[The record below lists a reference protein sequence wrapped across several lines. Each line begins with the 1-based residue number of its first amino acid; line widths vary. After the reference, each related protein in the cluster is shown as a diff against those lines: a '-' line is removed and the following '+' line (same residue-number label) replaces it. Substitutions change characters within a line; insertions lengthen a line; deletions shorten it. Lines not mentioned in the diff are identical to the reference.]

1 VTTVRPQKFT
11 LALLLLVAVAIP
23 AGWYGWASYQRST
36 RIGGVRNVVLISID
50 TCRADRLS
58 CYGYK
63 RQTTP
68 HIDAVAKDGVLFRQ
82 ALSPVPFTRPA
93 HSTMLTGTYPP
104 THGVRLNNTEILPGD
119 NVTLAEILREAGYQ
133 TAAFV
138 SGFPLDAKFGVNQ
151 GFDTYDCNFTRK
163 MAGSAEP
170 AERTAEDVSRP
181 ALAWLEQHAA
191 SPFFLFLHY
200 YDPHLPYEAP
210 PPYGSDYPD
219 DRYAG
224 EIAYVDSWIG
234 QVVDRLRA
242 LGAYDNTLL
251 IITSDHGESLGEHH
265 ETSHGFFV
273 YQSTQHIP
281 LVVHAP
287 NGRKGRS
294 VEGRVSLVDLFST
307 VLDLTGLK
315 TSAQLQGVSLRNDLE
330 GRPTPDPRRTLY
342 CESLHPS
349 QFECSPLNGVVEGA
363 WKYIRAPRQELYD
376 LTKDPGE
383 NENVVETKP
392 QIAERLRERLEEIL
406 PQMEAAAPEREG
418 SAADPDAASRLRSL
432 GYIGG
437 DTTPNS
443 TFDPALED
451 PKDFL
456 PTYERLE
463 LANANSHTN
472 RIAEAEKD
480 LKDILSKRPG
490 LIPAHRMLAEI
501 ANQAHRP
508 ADAAVHYGKIVE
520 ILTKASSPTKP
531 VPEFRGDLPTAHFSL
546 AYALRELGKDREAI
560 AHYEKALALRPDYV
574 EALNSL
580 GLTLVHAGRID
591 DAIARY
597 EQALKIKP
605 DYVQAHNNLANVL
618 ERTGRHA
625 QAIEHYEQA
634 LRIQPDFMDA
644 HFNLALALE
653 QSGQL
658 AEAIGHYE
666 QAAKLKPDSINAL
679 DRLAM
684 AYADA
689 RRFDDAVST
698 AETALDLARSTDQP
712 TLAGEIEVRLALY
725 RNHQPLP
732 AATDR

>member
-1 VTTVRPQKFT
+1 
-11 LALLLLVAVAIP
+11 LLLVAAAIT
-23 AGWYGWASYQRST
+23 AGWYGWTSYQRST
-36 RIGGVRNVVLISID
+36 RIHGVRNVVLISID

-63 RQTTP
+63 RRTTP
-68 HIDAVAKDGVLFRQ
+68 HIDAVAKDGVLFQQ

-104 THGVRLNNTEILPGD
+104 THGVRLNNTEILPSD

-151 GFDTYDCNFTRK
+151 GFDTYDDNFTRK

-181 ALAWLEQHAA
+181 ALAWLEQHAGT
-191 SPFFLFLHY
+191 PFFLFLHY
-200 YDPHLPYEAP
+200 YDAHLPYEAP
-210 PPYGSDYPD
+210 PPYASEYAD
-219 DRYAG
+219 DPYAG
-224 EIAYVDSWIG
+224 EIAYVDTWIG

-242 LGAYDNTLL
+242 LHAYDDTLL
-251 IITSDHGESLGEHH
+251 IITADHGESLGEHH
-265 ETSHGFFV
+265 ETSHGYFV
-273 YQSTQHIP
+273 YQSTQHVP
-281 LVVHAP
+281 LVIHAP
-287 NGRKGRS
+287 YGRKGRN
-294 VEGRVSLVDLFST
+294 VEGRVSLVDLVST

-315 TSAQLQGVSLRNDLE
+315 TTALLQGVSLRNDLE
-330 GRPTPDPRRTLY
+330 GRKPSNARRTLY

-376 LTKDPGE
+376 LTKDPEE
-383 NENVVETKP
+383 NENVVESKP
-392 QIAERLRERLEEIL
+392 QVAERLRERLEEML
-406 PQMEAAAPEREG
+406 KEMESAVPARER

-437 DTTPNS
+437 DTAPNS

-463 LANANSHTN
+463 LANANRNAN
-472 RIAEAEKD
+472 RTLEAEKEVN
-480 LKDILSKRPG
+480 DILSQRPG

-508 ADAAVHYGKIVE
+508 AEAAEHYAKIVE
-520 ILTKASSPTKP
+520 ILTKAVNPTKP

-546 AYALRELGKDREAI
+546 AFALRELGKDGEAI
-560 AHYEKALALRPDYV
+560 AHFEKALALRPDYV

-580 GLTLVHAGRID
+580 GLTLVHAGRLEE
-591 DAIARY
+591 AIHRY

-605 DYVQAHNNLANVL
+605 DYVQTHNNLGNVL

-653 QSGQL
+653 AAGQL
-658 AEAIGHYE
+658 DEAIGHFE

-689 RRFDDAVST
+689 RRFDDAIST
-698 AETALDLARSTDQP
+698 AQAAVELARSTDQ
-712 TLAGEIEVRLALY
+712 TTVAEAIEARLALY